1 MRYMLI
7 QDDTNPEIQM
17 YYVMED
23 DINQLIE
30 TLKNSS
36 NSTTITEQSLP
47 TEKKYIFHKEIVFNP
62 VLGYKFIIKYSTIML
77 FYH

>member
-23 DINQLIE
+23 NINQLIKVVDMDCNE
-30 TLKNSS
+30 CNPPESHSIIDS
-36 NSTTITEQSLP
+36 NPPLP
-47 TEKKYIFHKEIVFNP
+47 P
-62 VLGYKFIIKYSTIML
+62 CAQP
-77 FYH
+77 

>member
-23 DINQLIE
+23 NVNQLIKVVDMNCKE
-30 TLKNSS
+30 CGAPAAHSVIDN
-36 NSTTITEQSLP
+36 NPPLP
-47 TEKKYIFHKEIVFNP
+47 PCAE
-62 VLGYKFIIKYSTIML
+62 
-77 FYH
+77 

>member
-23 DINQLIE
+23 NVNQLIKVVDMNCNE
-30 TLKNSS
+30 CNAPAAHSVID
-36 NSTTITEQSLP
+36 NNPPLP
-47 TEKKYIFHKEIVFNP
+47 PCAE
-62 VLGYKFIIKYSTIML
+62 
-77 FYH
+77 